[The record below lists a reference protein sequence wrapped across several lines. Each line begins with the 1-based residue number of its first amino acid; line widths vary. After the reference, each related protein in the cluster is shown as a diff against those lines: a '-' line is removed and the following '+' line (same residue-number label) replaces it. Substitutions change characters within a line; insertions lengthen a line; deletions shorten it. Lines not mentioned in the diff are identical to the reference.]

1 MIFKHRT
8 KIVATLG
15 PAITQ
20 KIFTWEAFNDPANIS
35 KVKIAYENMEKC
47 ILAGLSV
54 ARFNFSHGTHEEQ
67 KIRIKVLQ
75 ESAERVGQNVH
86 MLLDTKGP
94 EIRVL
99 SFESDDGAVIN
110 EGSTVSI
117 HSTEHFPGNSKAFCV
132 TDSTKTYNMAKDLQ
146 ENSYVLLDDGKLIL
160 QVKSL
165 DVNKGLIVC
174 EAKNTHTIKENKR
187 VNLPGCDYSMPFFSD
202 KDKADVLFAIENG
215 FHYIAL
221 SFVNTEK
228 DIQEVKGFIQSKTD
242 RKIQIISKVET
253 TSSIRNINEIIEASD
268 GIMIARGDLGI
279 EIPYAQVPYWEKY
292 IIRECRKENKPV
304 IVATQML
311 DSLERSPLPTRAEV
325 TDVFFA
331 AENGTDAT
339 MLSGETAQ
347 GQYPVE
353 AVSVMGNILTKA
365 EQAFNYV
372 RGMTKMFVKSPLAK
386 TPEGKQAI
394 AIADAVIGKY
404 IQEPVYTTITPM
416 QLILFSNNPKLI
428 QSLSSIRSFRAI
440 IVITDKEEV
449 YKGFGLNY
457 GIFTYK
463 IDSINL
469 SSEEREAV
477 FKELKKKLPDNSDAI
492 YLE

>member
-1 MIFKHRT
+1 
-8 KIVATLG
+8 
-15 PAITQ
+15 
-20 KIFTWEAFNDPANIS
+20 
-35 KVKIAYENMEKC
+35 
-47 ILAGLSV
+47 
-54 ARFNFSHGTHEEQ
+54 
-67 KIRIKVLQ
+67 
-75 ESAERVGQNVH
+75 
-86 MLLDTKGP
+86 
-94 EIRVL
+94 
-99 SFESDDGAVIN
+99 
-110 EGSTVSI
+110 
-117 HSTEHFPGNSKAFCV
+117 
-132 TDSTKTYNMAKDLQ
+132 
-146 ENSYVLLDDGKLIL
+146 
-160 QVKSL
+160 
-165 DVNKGLIVC
+165 
-174 EAKNTHTIKENKR
+174 
-187 VNLPGCDYSMPFFSD
+187 
-202 KDKADVLFAIENG
+202 
-215 FHYIAL
+215 
-221 SFVNTEK
+221 
-228 DIQEVKGFIQSKTD
+228 
-242 RKIQIISKVET
+242 
-253 TSSIRNINEIIEASD
+253 
-268 GIMIARGDLGI
+268 
-279 EIPYAQVPYWEKY
+279 
-292 IIRECRKENKPV
+292 
-304 IVATQML
+304 ML

-353 AVSVMGNILTKA
+353 AISVMGNILTKA

-428 QSLSSIRSFRAI
+428 QALSSIRSFRAI
-440 IVITDKEEV
+440 IVITDKEEIH
-449 YKGFGLNY
+449 KGFGLNY